1 MSNSYAALAAYYDAI
16 MTSGY
21 YDYDAY
27 ARALLD
33 HIGEGRDVL
42 ELGVGTGLVCEHLLA
57 MSPAGL
63 RITGLDHTESMLDR
77 ARARLGDRVHLVQR
91 DILDEEPLP
100 ALFDAAY
107 SVGGVWYGVHDGH
120 DTWLGS
126 HLTEDDDNLR
136 ALANV
141 TRALRPS
148 GTLLLAVQ
156 EPHRAYTRPLPDGL
170 RYAQKVDDHGGGR
183 FTKDYRVL
191 KDERV
196 LAHQRSPF
204 RLQPRSQADALFR
217 RCGLRRADDGA
228 GRFLRYV
235 RV

>member
-1 MSNSYAALAAYYDAI
+1 MSNSYAALAAHYDAI

-27 ARALLD
+27 ARALLH

-57 MSPAGL
+57 MRPAGL
-63 RITGLDHTESMLDR
+63 RITGIDHTESMLDR
-77 ARARLGDRVHLVQR
+77 ARARLGDRAHLVQR

-100 ALFDAAY
+100 GLYDAAF

-126 HLTEDDDNLR
+126 HLTEDDDDLR
-136 ALANV
+136 ALATV

-156 EPHRAYTRPLPDGL
+156 EPHRAYTRPLPGGL
-170 RYAQKVDDHGGGR
+170 SYAQEVHDHGGGR
-183 FTKDYRVL
+183 FTKDYRVMEN
-191 KDERV
+191 ERV

-204 RLQPRSQADALFR
+204 RLHPLAQADALFR
-217 RCGLRRADDGA
+217 RHGLRRADDGV

-235 RV
+235 RA